1 MQLCLGCEILSSSVQ
16 NFASLDK
23 WEEFRDERSFIY
35 LFLVFGFHHP
45 GELERLLI
53 LLTLLCRGY
62 DGIGLLSF
70 SPFWGVD
77 RAIVLHMYSSLFFR

>member
-1 MQLCLGCEILSSSVQ
+1 MRGVL
-16 NFASLDK
+16 
-23 WEEFRDERSFIY
+23 FIY
-35 LFLVFGFHHP
+35 FWCFGFHDL

-62 DGIGLLSF
+62 DGIDLLSF

-77 RAIVLHMYSSLFFR
+77 RAIILHMYLSLFFR